1 MQIRLNYDWW
11 WSELGFDKFYLMG
24 DLSFENLEGL
34 NILCEHLSEGLNYI
48 MDELYNF
55 CERVQFIWYYDYWK
69 TKQFEE
75 ITNSLK
81 KEIDKYNLKRYLNVD
96 IDLPFDRIK
105 EKLLNNCER
114 YLADGF
120 SERDTEEYKIKLG
133 IA

>member
-1 MQIRLNYDWW
+1 MQIRLNNCW
-11 WSELGFDKFYLMG
+11 WSELGFKELYLFDMSFDKFESLYKLYEYLS
-24 DLSFENLEGL
+24 DGL
-34 NILCEHLSEGLNYI
+34 NHI
-48 MDELYNF
+48 MDKLYDF
-55 CERVQFIWYYDYWK
+55 CDMVEFDWYYNYWK

-75 ITNSLK
+75 MTNSLK

>member
-11 WSELGFDKFYLMG
+11 WSELGFDKFYLMD

-48 MDELYNF
+48 MDKLYNF

-69 TKQFEE
+69 INRFDEME
-75 ITNSLK
+75 NMLR
-81 KEIDKYNLKRYLNVD
+81 KEIEKYNLKSFLNSPIELSYD
-96 IDLPFDRIK
+96 KIK
-105 EKLLNNCER
+105 ESLLKRCGEYISDYCNDQD
-114 YLADGF
+114 LI
-120 SERDTEEYKIKLG
+120 EYKLQLG